1 MQWTHKVDEVYW
13 QPADVTTLCT
23 ASCMSDAAD
32 WRQNVATACV
42 DDYYRSGDRYVPA
55 ESLSGRILEGLD
67 MACMRSSSNEWCLVE
82 SYEWTG
88 SDVIQMDCEAN
99 PNDPWC
105 LNRADFGANQSRMS
119 TLYDDDL
126 LCSECFLKM
135 LHARVT
141 SDYLQDTEFGDY
153 LVEQFQD
160 VQDVCKTTVGE
171 LVTRIGPAYARVTD
185 EPEMA
190 LPSTTVSTTSSAP
203 TPTSTVCRGRM
214 VDLRPDREEELN
226 CDEIAEKYQIAS
238 LEAAVATK
246 NEFCDA
252 DGEVCI
258 PLACTL
264 YRVLTNDTC
273 ESIAQGLSNTT
284 NEVTLAQLASWNP
297 NIMGACDHL
306 LVGQAIC
313 LTPPGGAWIS
323 PPASEIPDD
332 GEGPIRGGPGST
344 ASLPI
349 IEDGGEIPADSIQEG
364 IASGCTR
371 WIMANDTQ
379 AACWKLAY
387 DAKISVQRL
396 WELNPVLGSAGERCA
411 SQVWLGYYYCV
422 ATSGDGTSPSPTSTK
437 PSTSPSSTAPITKP
451 TQTQSGIDPNC
462 NKFATGASCWEIA
475 NSAGIELSQL
485 YGWNTVLGANGEN
498 CGTQIWAGYYYCVGT
513 ATPTTSQPATS
524 TVVAPLPTQTQGGFP
539 ANCKRWMVTKSGDTC
554 WSIGNDN
561 GIALEVLYALNPV
574 LGSDGENCGTQIWP
588 EYAYCLAI

>member
-1 MQWTHKVDEVYW
+1 
-13 QPADVTTLCT
+13 
-23 ASCMSDAAD
+23 
-32 WRQNVATACV
+32 
-42 DDYYRSGDRYVPA
+42 
-55 ESLSGRILEGLD
+55 
-67 MACMRSSSNEWCLVE
+67 
-82 SYEWTG
+82 
-88 SDVIQMDCEAN
+88 
-99 PNDPWC
+99 
-105 LNRADFGANQSRMS
+105 
-119 TLYDDDL
+119 
-126 LCSECFLKM
+126 
-135 LHARVT
+135 
-141 SDYLQDTEFGDY
+141 
-153 LVEQFQD
+153 
-160 VQDVCKTTVGE
+160 
-171 LVTRIGPAYARVTD
+171 
-185 EPEMA
+185 
-190 LPSTTVSTTSSAP
+190 
-203 TPTSTVCRGRM
+203 
-214 VDLRPDREEELN
+214 
-226 CDEIAEKYQIAS
+226 
-238 LEAAVATK
+238 
-246 NEFCDA
+246 
-252 DGEVCI
+252 
-258 PLACTL
+258 
-264 YRVLTNDTC
+264 
-273 ESIAQGLSNTT
+273 
-284 NEVTLAQLASWNP
+284 
-297 NIMGACDHL
+297 
-306 LVGQAIC
+306 
-313 LTPPGGAWIS
+313 
-323 PPASEIPDD
+323 
-332 GEGPIRGGPGST
+332 
-344 ASLPI
+344 
-349 IEDGGEIPADSIQEG
+349 
-364 IASGCTR
+364 
-371 WIMANDTQ
+371 MANDTQ

>member
-1 MQWTHKVDEVYW
+1 MCIRLVCRLFRSMLHGYQLIPFRNTTLPCDNDLMQWTHKVDEVYW
-13 QPADVTTLCT
+13 QSTDVTTLCT

-160 VQDVCKTTVGE
+160 VQDVCKTTVGD

-214 VDLRPDREEELN
+214 VDLRPEREEELN

-264 YRVLTNDTC
+264 YRVLTNDT
-273 ESIAQGLSNTT
+273 
-284 NEVTLAQLASWNP
+284 W
-297 NIMGACDHL
+297 
-306 LVGQAIC
+306 
-313 LTPPGGAWIS
+313 
-323 PPASEIPDD
+323 
-332 GEGPIRGGPGST
+332 
-344 ASLPI
+344 
-349 IEDGGEIPADSIQEG
+349 
-364 IASGCTR
+364 
-371 WIMANDTQ
+371 
-379 AACWKLAY
+379 
-387 DAKISVQRL
+387 
-396 WELNPVLGSAGERCA
+396 
-411 SQVWLGYYYCV
+411 
-422 ATSGDGTSPSPTSTK
+422 
-437 PSTSPSSTAPITKP
+437 
-451 TQTQSGIDPNC
+451 
-462 NKFATGASCWEIA
+462 
-475 NSAGIELSQL
+475 
-485 YGWNTVLGANGEN
+485 
-498 CGTQIWAGYYYCVGT
+498 
-513 ATPTTSQPATS
+513 
-524 TVVAPLPTQTQGGFP
+524 
-539 ANCKRWMVTKSGDTC
+539 
-554 WSIGNDN
+554 
-561 GIALEVLYALNPV
+561 
-574 LGSDGENCGTQIWP
+574 
-588 EYAYCLAI
+588 